1 MEFKRG
7 RRKGREIGEGRR
19 GARRVRDEERRKGR
33 EVTLKLVEMLAA

>member
-1 MEFKRG
+1 MAFKRG
-7 RRKGREIGEGRR
+7 RKERKRDRKGRR